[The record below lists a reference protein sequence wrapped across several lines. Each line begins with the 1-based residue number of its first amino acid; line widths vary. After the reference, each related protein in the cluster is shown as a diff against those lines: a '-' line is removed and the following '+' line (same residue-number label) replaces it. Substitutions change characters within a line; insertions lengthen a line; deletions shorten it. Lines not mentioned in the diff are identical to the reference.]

1 MQAFKTAINSLNS
14 VIVVF
19 VLSSLPQPTYGTE
32 KADEPQFTVPDTQ
45 THTMFSADQKPA
57 IRVPSGS
64 VVEVFTHEATGGQFA
79 PGANNEDLQSVDFSR
94 VHTMTGPIYVEGA
107 KPGGVLAVELIE
119 LEVADWGW
127 MALLPQF
134 GVFAG
139 EINSTSMRTFKIDKA
154 ADTVEFAEGIV
165 VPLKPFA
172 GIMGVAP
179 AAGEPLDTFPPREN
193 GGNMDNPAL
202 IKGTTVYF
210 PIFTEGAL
218 FSIGDTHAVQ
228 GFGEVSGTAL
238 EAPMRMVLR
247 LSVVQD
253 ARPIQEPQY
262 ETDRY
267 YATTGFAT
275 TLEAAAKKATRY
287 MIEYLM
293 AEKGLTEED
302 AYLLCSIAGDLLI
315 PQMVDLPNMS
325 VTMHM
330 PKHIFVE
337 H

>member
-1 MQAFKTAINSLNS
+1 MPNLSLIS
-14 VIVVF
+14 VTGF
-19 VLSSLPQPTYGTE
+19 LLLLSPPTLIHGGQHSE
-32 KADEPQFTVPDTQ
+32 DPAFTVADTQ
-45 THTMFSADQKPA
+45 THTMFSAGQKPA
-57 IRVPSGS
+57 VRVPSGS
-64 VVEVFTHEATGGQFA
+64 LVEMYTHEATGGQFA
-79 PGANNEDLQSVDFSR
+79 FGADNEDLQNVDFGR
-94 VHTMTGPIYVEGA
+94 VHTMTGPVYVEGA
-107 KPGGVLAVELIE
+107 EPGGVLAVEVVKV
-119 LEVADWGW
+119 EVADWGW

-139 EINSTSMRTFKIDKA
+139 EINSTSMRTFKIDHKKNA
-154 ADTVEFAEGIV
+154 VVFNDEIS

-179 AAGEPLDTFPPREN
+179 APGEPLDTFPPREN

-202 IKGTTVYF
+202 VEGTTVYF
-210 PIFTEGAL
+210 PVFTEGAL

-238 EAPMRMVLR
+238 EAPMRIVVR
-247 LSVVQD
+247 LSAVQD
-253 ARPIQEPQY
+253 ARPIREPQY
-262 ETDRY
+262 ETDSY

-275 TLEAAAKKATRY
+275 TLEEAARKATRY
-287 MIEYLM
+287 MIDYLM
-293 AEKGLTEED
+293 AEKGLSEDD

-330 PKHIFVE
+330 PKNIFLKK
-337 H
+337 

>member
-1 MQAFKTAINSLNS
+1 MPVHRLISATIFLLLFGLSPLINSAE
-14 VIVVF
+14 
-19 VLSSLPQPTYGTE
+19 TT
-32 KADEPQFTVPDTQ
+32 DERAVTDRVFTVPDTQ

-64 VVEVFTHEATGGQFA
+64 LVEIFTHEATGGQFA
-79 PGANNEDLQSVDFSR
+79 LGADDEDLQTVDFSR
-94 VHTMTGPIYVEGA
+94 VHTMTGPVYVEGA
-107 KPGGVLAVELIE
+107 KPGGVLAVEIVE

-134 GVFAG
+134 GVLAG
-139 EINSTSMRTFKIDKA
+139 EINSTSMRTFIIDHEKN
-154 ADTVEFAEGIV
+154 TVAFNDRIS
-165 VPLKPFA
+165 VPLEPFA

-202 IKGTTVYF
+202 VKGTTVYF
-210 PIFTEGAL
+210 PIFVEGAL
-218 FSIGDTHAVQ
+218 FSVGDTHAVQ

-238 EAPMRMVLR
+238 EAPMRVVVR

-253 ARPIQEPQY
+253 ARPILEPQY
-262 ETDRY
+262 ETDSY

-275 TLEAAAKKATRY
+275 TLEEAARKATRY

-293 AEKGLTEED
+293 TEKDLSEDD

-330 PKHIFVE
+330 PKHIFVKK
-337 H
+337 